1 MTCSHD
7 VERRAT
13 VDRMRP
19 HALASLR
26 LVTVLGAALAVS
38 TLLPRPAQA
47 CTCSNETPEAQFAA
61 ATSVFEGRVVA
72 IEREGA
78 PEVGPARLR
87 VTFEV
92 VQTWKAANVER
103 LIVTT
108 ATDEAACG
116 VAFAQG
122 RSYVVYAIAGS
133 DGALAAGLCG
143 GTALRESADA
153 TVAALGAGVTPVD
166 ITDEAAPAPRTATP
180 PGAGGCASCDV
191 GAHCPAPRAPLA
203 LCGTLLAAMVIARRR
218 R

>member
-26 LVTVLGAALAVS
+26 LVMLLGVALTAAA
-38 TLLPRPAQA
+38 LLPRPARA
-47 CTCSNETPEAQFAA
+47 CTCSPETPEAQLAA
-61 ATSVFEGRVVA
+61 ATAVFEGRVVS

-108 ATDEAACG
+108 ASDEAACG
-116 VAFAQG
+116 VAFEQG
-122 RSYVVYAIAGS
+122 RSYLVYAIAGS
-133 DGALAAGLCG
+133 GGALAAGLCG
-143 GTALRESADA
+143 GTTLRESADA

-166 ITDEAAPAPRTATP
+166 ITDEAPQASRTATP

-191 GAHCPAPRAPLA
+191 GARAPAPAAPLA
-203 LCGTLLAAMVIARRR
+203 LCGTLLAAVVLARRR

>member
-1 MTCSHD
+1 
-7 VERRAT
+7 
-13 VDRMRP
+13 MRP

-26 LVTVLGAALAVS
+26 LVTVLGAALAGS
-38 TLLPRPAQA
+38 ALLPRPAHA
-47 CTCSNETPEAQFAA
+47 CTCSTETPEAQFAS
-61 ATSVFEGRVVA
+61 ATAVFEGRVVSV
-72 IEREGA
+72 EREGA
-78 PEVGPARLR
+78 PEVGPARLS

-116 VAFAQG
+116 IAFEQG
-122 RSYVVYAIAGS
+122 RSYLVYAVAGS
-133 DGALAAGLCG
+133 GGALAAGLCG
-143 GTALRESADA
+143 GTTLRESADA

-166 ITDEAAPAPRTATP
+166 ITDEAPPAPRPATP

-191 GAHCPAPRAPLA
+191 GAHAPAPRAPFVF
-203 LCGTLLAAMVIARRR
+203 CGTLLAAIVRARRR